1 MTVVNDLLQF
11 QNSKIAPKNVMDT
24 SELEPSKLGTKEHW
38 DKVYE
43 EEWENFSEN
52 GDEGEIWFGKR
63 AMNEMVKWVNQHTP
77 PRPDI
82 SVLEVGSGN
91 GALLFAL
98 VEGRGEACYPPHRLL
113 GIDYSEGA
121 VQLAQAVAHSRNLTA
136 ITFRVC
142 DFLHEDPPLLA
153 DDQNGAWDLIL
164 DKGTYDAIA
173 LMEKGEN
180 GRIPVEGYPMRIA
193 KLLNPGGCFLITSC
207 NFTDFELQSKF
218 ITEETGLQYHSR
230 IEHPTISFGGS
241 TGSAC
246 SSVAFTKPA

>member
-1 MTVVNDLLQF
+1 
-11 QNSKIAPKNVMDT
+11 MDT

-38 DKVYE
+38 DNVYE
-43 EEWENFSEN
+43 EELENFGEN
-52 GDEGEIWFGKR
+52 GDEGEIWFGKK
-63 AMNEMVKWVNQHTP
+63 AMNEMVKWVNQHVP
-77 PRPDI
+77 SRSDM

-98 VEGRGEACYPPHRLL
+98 AEGRGKACYPAHRLL

-121 VQLAQAVAHSRNLTA
+121 VQLAQSVAHSRNLTA
-136 ITFRVC
+136 VTFRVC

-153 DDQNGAWDLIL
+153 DDQKADQNGAWDLIL

-173 LMEKGEN
+173 LMEKDKN
-180 GRIPVEGYPMRIA
+180 GRTPVEGYPIRIA
-193 KLLNPGGCFLITSC
+193 KLLNPGGHFLITSC
-207 NFTDFELQSKF
+207 NFTDFELESKF

-246 SSVAFTKPA
+246 SSVAFTKSA

>member
-1 MTVVNDLLQF
+1 
-11 QNSKIAPKNVMDT
+11 MDT

-38 DKVYE
+38 DNVYE
-43 EEWENFSEN
+43 EELENFSEN
-52 GDEGEIWFGKR
+52 GDEGEIWFGKK
-63 AMNEMVKWVNQHTP
+63 AMHEMVKWVRRHAP
-77 PRPDI
+77 PRPNM

-98 VEGRGEACYPPHRLL
+98 VEGRGEACYPAQRLL

-121 VQLAQAVAHSRNLTA
+121 VQLAQSVAQSRNLA
-136 ITFRVC
+136 AVTFKVC
-142 DFLHEDPPLLA
+142 DFLQEDPPLLA
-153 DDQNGAWDLIL
+153 GDQKAGAWDLIL

-173 LMEKGEN
+173 LMEKDDN

-193 KLLNPGGCFLITSC
+193 KLLNPGGHFLITSC
-207 NFTDFELQSKF
+207 NFTEAELQSKF

>member
-1 MTVVNDLLQF
+1 
-11 QNSKIAPKNVMDT
+11 MDT

-38 DKVYE
+38 DNVYE
-43 EEWENFSEN
+43 EELENFGEN
-52 GDEGEIWFGKR
+52 GDEGEIWFGKK
-63 AMNEMVKWVNQHTP
+63 AMNEMVKWVNQHVP
-77 PRPDI
+77 SRSDI

-98 VEGRGEACYPPHRLL
+98 AEGRGKACYPAHRLL

-121 VQLAQAVAHSRNLTA
+121 VQLAQSVAHSRNLTA
-136 ITFRVC
+136 VTFRVC

-153 DDQNGAWDLIL
+153 DDQKADQNEAWDLIL

-173 LMEKGEN
+173 LMEKDKN
-180 GRIPVEGYPMRIA
+180 GRTPVEGYPIRIA
-193 KLLNPGGCFLITSC
+193 KLLNPGGHFLITSC
-207 NFTDFELQSKF
+207 NFTDFELKSKF
-218 ITEETGLQYHSR
+218 ITEETGLQYHSS

-246 SSVAFTKPA
+246 SSVAFTKSA

>member
-1 MTVVNDLLQF
+1 
-11 QNSKIAPKNVMDT
+11 MDT

-38 DKVYE
+38 DNVYE
-43 EEWENFSEN
+43 EELENFGEN
-52 GDEGEIWFGKR
+52 GDEGEIWFGKK
-63 AMNEMVKWVNQHTP
+63 AMNEMVKWVNQHVP
-77 PRPDI
+77 SRSDI
-82 SVLEVGSGN
+82 SVLEIGSGN

-98 VEGRGEACYPPHRLL
+98 AEGRGKACYPAHRLL

-121 VQLAQAVAHSRNLTA
+121 VQLAQSVAHSRNLTA
-136 ITFRVC
+136 VTFRVC

-153 DDQNGAWDLIL
+153 DDQKADQNEAWDLIL

-173 LMEKGEN
+173 LMEKDKN
-180 GRIPVEGYPMRIA
+180 GRTPVEGYPIRIA
-193 KLLNPGGCFLITSC
+193 KLLNPGGHFLITSC
-207 NFTDFELQSKF
+207 NFTDFELKSKF

-246 SSVAFTKPA
+246 SSVAFTKSA

>member
-1 MTVVNDLLQF
+1 
-11 QNSKIAPKNVMDT
+11 MDT

-38 DKVYE
+38 DNVYE
-43 EEWENFSEN
+43 EELENFSEN

-63 AMNEMVKWVNQHTP
+63 AMNEMVKWVKEHAP
-77 PRPDI
+77 PRPDM

-98 VEGRGEACYPPHRLL
+98 AEGRGDARYPAQRLL

-121 VQLAQAVAHSRNLTA
+121 VQLAQSVAHARNLTA
-136 ITFRVC
+136 ITFSVC
-142 DFLHEDPPLLA
+142 DFLQEDPSLLA
-153 DDQNGAWDLIL
+153 DDQKADQNGAWDLIL

-173 LMEKGEN
+173 LMEKDDN
-180 GRIPVEGYPMRIA
+180 GRIPVEAYPMRIA
-193 KLLNPGGCFLITSC
+193 KLLNPGGHFLITSC
-207 NFTDFELQSKF
+207 NFTEVELRSKF

-230 IEHPTISFGGS
+230 IQHPTISFGGS

-246 SSVAFTKPA
+246 SSVAFTK